1 MEQNRNDDN
10 DKDEEH
16 EKSNIPAINDAP
28 EEALEDS
35 PREHHVMADWL
46 YDKAVSDMAGESYRA
61 DARSDVTLASGNTRY
76 LTSATRFLLRLCLCG
91 NAARKQL
98 QDLR

>member
-28 EEALEDS
+28 EEVLEDS
-35 PREHHVMADWL
+35 PRDFHVMAD
-46 YDKAVSDMAGESYRA
+46 
-61 DARSDVTLASGNTRY
+61 
-76 LTSATRFLLRLCLCG
+76 
-91 NAARKQL
+91 
-98 QDLR
+98 